1 MAIAIEIWGP
11 NIWALFHGLSY
22 KIREDKF
29 LLHKDTLIFII
40 KNICATLPCPECSN
54 DASSLLKSVNFNTI
68 KNKEDF
74 KVFLFNFHNSVNKK
88 LNKPLYDYSNLY
100 KYNDVN
106 MNALYNNLTR
116 IYSHKISNPHLM
128 GLAFNKK
135 IVFPK
140 IMGALLLVKNDLL

>member
-1 MAIAIEIWGP
+1 VCY
-11 NIWALFHGLSY
+11 FHISP
-22 KIREDKF
+22 
-29 LLHKDTLIFII
+29 
-40 KNICATLPCPECSN
+40 LPCPECSN

-88 LNKPLYDYSNLY
+88 LNKPLYEYSNLD